1 MEIRVVPCTSL
12 DPRWIARRAR
22 LWPETDI
29 AAHYREASAQLRT
42 ETPFV
47 ALLALVLVDVA
58 GFAEVRLRHDPV
70 NGCATSPVAF
80 LEGIWVDAPFRRRG
94 VARALVAAA
103 LAWAQAAG
111 CSEFASD
118 ALLENLESHAWH
130 RALGFAETER
140 VVYFRKALAGPAA
153 R

>member
-1 MEIRVVPCTSL
+1 MEIRVAACTSL

-29 AAHYREASAQLRT
+29 AEHYREAAALLRA
-42 ETPFV
+42 TPPFL
-47 ALLALVLVDVA
+47 ALLAFVPVEVA

-80 LEGIWVDAPFRRRG
+80 LEGIWVESPVRRRG
-94 VARALVAAA
+94 VGRSLVAAA
-103 LAWAQAAG
+103 LTWAQAAG

-118 ALLENLESHAWH
+118 AAIENLESHAFH
-130 RALGFAETER
+130 RALGFIETER
-140 VVYFRKALAGPAA
+140 VVYFRKALCGPAA
-153 R
+153 F